1 MSRLLS
7 RVLLAILMFPL
18 AGVVYLVTFAILEDA
33 GNGGREYLVMA
44 GGVTWMFVVAYWFS
58 LWHAGVQWTPKRIRE
73 TIVSTIGALFVAIVL
88 GRLLYYLDRSV
99 GTFVGSVLAPL
110 LWLVGTVFVWRDDG
124 KRSAVTAGDA
134 ASVVCP
140 ACSYSMTGLT
150 EARCPECGSR
160 FTLDELFANQPQQRA
175 TADLK

>member
-18 AGVVYLVTFAILEDA
+18 AGIVYLVTFVILEDA

-44 GGVTWMFVVAYWFS
+44 GGVTWMFVAAYWFG

-73 TIVSTIGALFVAIVL
+73 TIVSAIGAVFVAIVL
-88 GRLLYYLDRSV
+88 GRLLYYSDRDF
-99 GTFVGSVLAPL
+99 GAFVGSVLAPL
-110 LWLVGTVFVWRDDG
+110 LWLVATVFVWRDEHT
-124 KRSAVTAGDA
+124 SLPVTAVNA

-150 EARCPECGSR
+150 EARCPECGRR
-160 FTLDELFANQPQQRA
+160 FTLDELYAGQPQQRA
-175 TADLK
+175 TAELK